1 MKCKFEL
8 VWLVMK
14 VLTIRF
20 CLMFWKLIIYCR
32 HRMKLNVYCRIHL
45 FLMPFVF
52 EVIFFVFLEWKI
64 IFKEFEYHINF
75 LPNNLKSTLV
85 CTHLSI
91 SSPLI
96 GDLIKK
102 IIISKQKKNYFIYT
116 LMLSSLPQVTFT
128 HFIDLVIIP
137 PTRNDI
143 FSNHSRKPLPEF
155 LDTHRKT

>member
-1 MKCKFEL
+1 
-8 VWLVMK
+8 
-14 VLTIRF
+14 
-20 CLMFWKLIIYCR
+20 
-32 HRMKLNVYCRIHL
+32 MKLNVYCRIHL

-75 LPNNLKSTLV
+75 LPNNLESILV

-102 IIISKQKKNYFIYT
+102 NIISKQKKII
-116 LMLSSLPQVTFT
+116 SS
-128 HFIDLVIIP
+128 
-137 PTRNDI
+137 TR
-143 FSNHSRKPLPEF
+143 
-155 LDTHRKT
+155 